1 MTPPHHLEIKDLSL
15 SRGGKRLLT
24 GLNFELSSG
33 EWLHLQGDNGVGKTS
48 LLRMLCSL
56 APPDQGGV
64 FWGKQNIQDDLPT
77 YLRNIFFVGHKLALK
92 EELSPVENLRVECA
106 LMDVHASES
115 ELTDA
120 MAHFGLRGK
129 EHVPLGILSQGQK
142 RRVALAKLKLARAP
156 LWILDE
162 PLVALD
168 APTVVLFNQLVQ
180 THVTAGG
187 MVILT
192 SHQAIEFGCAGRT
205 LVLRS

>member
-1 MTPPHHLEIKDLSL
+1 MTPPHLLEIKSLSL

-24 GLNFELSSG
+24 GLNFELSTG
-33 EWLHLQGDNGVGKTS
+33 QWLHVQGDNGIGKTS
-48 LLRMLCSL
+48 LLRVLCSL
-56 APPDQGGV
+56 APPDEGAV
-64 FWGKQNIQDDLPT
+64 FWNKQNIQDNLPV

-92 EELSPVENLRVECA
+92 EELSALENLRVECA
-106 LMDVHASES
+106 LMDVQASES
-115 ELTDA
+115 ELRDA

-142 RRVALAKLKLARAP
+142 RRVALAQLKLARAP

-168 APTVVLFNQLVQ
+168 APTVALFNQLVQ
-180 THVTAGG
+180 THVNTGG

-192 SHQAIEFGCAGRT
+192 SHQSIEFGCAGRT
-205 LVLRS
+205 LVLQS